1 MNINR
6 NKYQI
11 RFFKVGEG
19 AKGGDAILIT
29 LYDEKD
35 NEHLILI
42 DGGYQKTGIA
52 IIEYIKTHYK
62 NHVIDYVFNTHPDR
76 DHISGLIEVLNS
88 DEIEVKH
95 LVYNRPWINASLN
108 KGYFTDKRITSN
120 SLLERIKQEFDLAV
134 QLENIAIKKNIP
146 IFSAMTCDRFC
157 DVLYVLSPTT
167 LHYQQ
172 HLLLS
177 DKTPLSILEKYNRPY
192 LKKEYSE
199 EIYDGTS
206 VIEWYDDEV
215 TSEINETSVVLYLY
229 LNSTKFLF
237 TGDAGKKSLEAA
249 LDSTRNQ
256 LEVTHLQLPHH
267 GSRKNINPDLI
278 CRINAS
284 SYIISCP
291 PDGEKEGHPSRR
303 LMNKILELN
312 PDAKIYKTKD
322 VNFIFHEGVE
332 VKATTQFPQSVN
344 KYMDGKAIK

>member
-52 IIEYIKTHYK
+52 IIKYIKEHYR

-76 DHISGLIEVLNS
+76 DHISGLIEVINS
-88 DEIEVKH
+88 DEIKVKH
-95 LVYNRPWINASLN
+95 LVYNRPWVDASLK
-108 KGYFTDKRITSN
+108 KGYFADKRITSN

-134 QLENIAIKKNIP
+134 QLEDIAVKKNIP
-146 IFSAMTCDRFC
+146 IYPAMAGKNYYG
-157 DVLYVLSPTT
+157 VLYVLSPTSS
-167 LHYQQ
+167 HYQQ

-177 DKTPLSILEKYNRPY
+177 DKTPQSTLEQYNKPY
-192 LKKEYSE
+192 VRKEYSE
-199 EIYDGTS
+199 EEYDGTS
-206 VIEWYDDEV
+206 FIEWYDEEV
-215 TSEINETSVVLYLY
+215 TSEINETSVVLYLN
-229 LNSTKFLF
+229 LDNTKFLF
-237 TGDAGKKSLEAA
+237 TGDAGKQSLEAA
-249 LDSTRNQ
+249 LDITDNQ
-256 LEVTHLQLPHH
+256 LDVTHLQLPHH
-267 GSRKNINPDLI
+267 GSRKNIDPDLI

-284 SYIISCP
+284 YYIISCP

-312 PDAKIYKTKD
+312 PDAEIYKTKD
-322 VNFIFHEGVE
+322 ANFIFHEGVE
-332 VKATTQFPQSVN
+332 VKATAQSPQGISQ
-344 KYMDGKAIK
+344 YMDGKIV

>member
-1 MNINR
+1 
-6 NKYQI
+6 
-11 RFFKVGEG
+11 
-19 AKGGDAILIT
+19 
-29 LYDEKD
+29 
-35 NEHLILI
+35 
-42 DGGYQKTGIA
+42 
-52 IIEYIKTHYK
+52 
-62 NHVIDYVFNTHPDR
+62 
-76 DHISGLIEVLNS
+76 VLNN

-134 QLENIAIKKNIP
+134 QLENIAMKKNIP
-146 IFSAMTCDRFC
+146 ISSAMTCDRFC

-303 LMNKILELN
+303 LKNKILELN